1 MTIKSNLK
9 VHPKLSC
16 YNLPWATDWAEV
28 FGAHRPL
35 ILEIGFGYGHYL
47 EHLAKQHPNH
57 NIIGLEIN
65 NFCLVKMENAIPRKG
80 LDNVRV
86 VFSRAETALN
96 HLFEPESLDAIHI
109 NFPDPWFK
117 ARHSG
122 RRLMQRDTLDVL
134 VSRLKPSGKLYLA
147 TDIIEYAEMS
157 HELLVETQSLTNVL
171 DSGWV
176 NHIDGRIITK
186 YERKAHEQGRSCNY
200 FVYQRNNTP
209 IDHPPVIKE
218 IDMPHMVIKTP
229 MSLEAISAQF
239 SQSQHTVD
247 DIHIKIMNVY
257 QNKDSALLFETYVNE
272 PTIDQQVGI
281 VLIKREHNNEYT
293 IKLSALGLPRP
304 TDGLHRAVAII
315 GDWLASLHPE
325 NEITQR
331 KIRY

>member
-1 MTIKSNLK
+1 MTTKSKLK

-16 YNLPWATDWAEV
+16 YNLPWETDWAEV
-28 FGAHRPL
+28 FGTDRPL

-47 EHLAKQHPNH
+47 EHLSEQHPNH

-65 NFCLVKMENAIPRKG
+65 NFCIVKMENAIPRKG

-86 VFSRAETALN
+86 VFGRAETALN
-96 HLFEPESLDAIHI
+96 HLFAPETLDEVHI

-122 RRLMQRDTLDVL
+122 RRLMQRDTLDVI
-134 VSRLKPSGKLYLA
+134 VSRLKPDGKLYLA

-157 HELLVETQSLTNVL
+157 HELLADTQGLTNTL
-171 DSGWV
+171 ERGWV
-176 NHIDGRIITK
+176 NQIDGRIITK
-186 YERKAHEQGRSCNY
+186 YERKAHEEGRSCNY

-209 IDHPPVIKE
+209 IQHSPVIKE
-218 IDMPHMVIKTP
+218 IDMPHMVIKSP
-229 MSLEAISAQF
+229 LNLDEISAQF
-239 SQSQHTVD
+239 GVSQHTSD
-247 DIHIKIMNVY
+247 ETHIKFMNVY
-257 QNKDSALLFETYVNE
+257 QNKGSALLFEAYVNE

-304 TDGLHRAVAII
+304 TDGLHRAVAIL
-315 GDWLASLHPE
+315 GDWLIDLHPE
-325 NEITQR
+325 NEVVQR